1 MEVVRRPLNVE
12 QRVAITLWRL
22 GTNLEYRSISHLF
35 GVGLSTVCVVVH
47 EVCAAI
53 VRVLSRRYI
62 RIPTGE
68 DAQATI
74 DGFLHRWGFPQCFGA
89 VDGSHIPIIAPSMDP
104 QDYYNR
110 KGFHSIVL
118 QALVDHEYKFLNI
131 FVGWPG
137 SCHDARIFANST
149 VFSKA
154 QAGNLLPNTS
164 RLINGVDVPVV
175 ILGDPAYP
183 LLPWLMKPYPGD
195 GSLTPIQRR
204 FNYQLSRARMVVECA
219 FGRLKGRWRCLM
231 KRNDTDLSFMPTVV
245 SACCVLHNLCEVH
258 HDDFNDE
265 WMPAE
270 DEPTS
275 VGNSTSTVT
284 TTNAETIRKALSTF
298 FN

>member
-1 MEVVRRPLNVE
+1 M
-12 QRVAITLWRL
+12 
-22 GTNLEYRSISHLF
+22 
-35 GVGLSTVCVVVH
+35 
-47 EVCAAI
+47 
-53 VRVLSRRYI
+53 
-62 RIPTGE
+62 
-68 DAQATI
+68 
-74 DGFLHRWGFPQCFGA
+74 
-89 VDGSHIPIIAPSMDP
+89 
-104 QDYYNR
+104 
-110 KGFHSIVL
+110 
-118 QALVDHEYKFLNI
+118 
-131 FVGWPG
+131 
-137 SCHDARIFANST
+137 
-149 VFSKA
+149 
-154 QAGNLLPNTS
+154 LPNTY

-175 ILGDPAYP
+175 ILGDLAYP
-183 LLPWLMKPYPGD
+183 LLPWLIKPYPGD